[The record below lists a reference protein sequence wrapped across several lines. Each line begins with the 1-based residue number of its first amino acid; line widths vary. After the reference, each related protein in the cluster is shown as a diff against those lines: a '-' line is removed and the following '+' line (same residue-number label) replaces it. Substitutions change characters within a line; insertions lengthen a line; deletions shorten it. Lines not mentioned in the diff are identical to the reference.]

1 MDNQTS
7 SNLPAPPPGF
17 SYDPAAGMP
26 PPDGTS
32 AAPAGPDAAV
42 LTRPA
47 PPPGFSYEPV
57 NAPQPQLKRTG
68 YSMLDP
74 VKELGAGALEGA
86 GSLVSGAGSF
96 GQMVARPI
104 TAAVND
110 IAGRPV
116 LSAPINA
123 FKPIGDAVSGLG
135 QKLRGT
141 ESAEAQT
148 ADAQPLVEGSV
159 LKPSSLRLGAGAA
172 SPMAWVQGGAN
183 LVGQAIPMLLGGAE
197 AKGMKL
203 APELAAKVAGDEALT
218 AVEQGTVQAASR
230 AAARKTLGTGAAI
243 GGLQGAQGSADV
255 ESSRIGSMAPDQL
268 AALPGYQSR
277 IAAGMT
283 PDAARADLASTAS
296 QNAFAATLPVATM
309 AGVAGSVPFLQRAQQ
324 TLAESA
330 GSSLLKRMG
339 ASAALEAPVQG
350 GIGVAQ
356 QAAQTAAAND
366 TTGENRSLTENSAS
380 AFGSGALAGGAFGAF
395 GAVLHRVPHPDA
407 APGSLSDVVNTQAEQ
422 AAREAAPAAEP
433 TPAAIAAA
441 PAAAPTARANPG
453 APPWMDASTG
463 EVPAPSR
470 AQLIDALSNHM
481 LDQRQLNG
489 SLRID
494 PQAVAQAWGVPQSD
508 VAQARTKATQMAQ
521 DKLAEAERGA
531 LNGPAAGQDAAA
543 SAGADAAP
551 GSAAAGATSDVGA
564 APAPTDTTTSVPFM
578 ITQGMKSELRALGH
592 SDAAISAMTP
602 DQAHAT
608 LQAGERVLGP
618 ARDLLGRTQPAA
630 DEAAQQQPALNE
642 PSGDT
647 GQLPPSGAANGNERL
662 PGTGAAAPDAADTAP
677 AGTADAQP
685 AADAAAQPGA
695 AGGGSAQ
702 PDGAVRHDLAG
713 AGDAAVAAAAL
724 KPGDAG
730 YDPTAKD
737 HVTAPSPTGDPTE
750 PLHPWSPV
758 DASKSVT
765 YAGGKSANGRET
777 FIDKHVPRTVEAG
790 GQTIDAHEAI
800 SLHEDVEGT
809 LLHNTRKWSKA
820 DLNMLAQRSGMESRK
835 DLPIEVQRRLKAG
848 KAVAY
853 VPAHTV
859 ATRAENHF
867 VARKYGIDPEL
878 YQSALADGIATARKK
893 GETATDM
900 PSTLDSKP
908 YDNMG
913 ESALAKGVGA
923 EAVDEAPQASE
934 TSTTV
939 AKEPTRAQKPD
950 RVQAAP
956 AAESRGA
963 GLAAGAGSTD
973 AQGHGGAGET
983 GKGKAPAQEA
993 AAPRADRPAPETAEP
1008 AQPVTSP
1015 KTPPTGGVSASG
1027 AAEADRF
1034 QVSDAAKAAE
1044 RVRVQSENGEM
1055 TGRAR
1060 VDKLVANGFTKVESV
1075 PAGNRMLHKM
1085 VRADGSKES
1094 IPAGA
1099 LRYAE
1104 EVTAKAAE
1112 KKASSLESKQAA
1124 LSAPKADKAP
1134 ATGKESLPVG
1144 EPASK
1149 PDAPTAEE
1157 KAAVE
1162 ALRGEIGWDQIG
1174 GRLLRAGD
1182 TGREKPEVTG
1192 RTTWESKTGPNGET
1206 DFWRR
1211 RPEQGGKINETDA
1224 RAALTKFA
1232 EGQPLKAREQRFIE
1246 YARREAAAREAA
1258 FESQIAEFH
1267 QDQADASAADMAAA
1281 REALQHEGI
1290 APADTEEALTL
1301 EQLVNRAYDAGADP
1315 KDVLDATFDGT
1326 SAEKSRRLWDLT
1338 RQLEERHATDQRAGT
1353 ESRPHGDEASR
1364 AGSAAADPQPQGF
1377 GLESDRQ
1384 AAAAPEA
1391 VKAQAGLFAEPTARE
1406 RVKAATESKDVQRNG
1421 LGRDLVRP
1429 EQGDG
1434 ELLAGKKP
1442 AQEAISATAAD
1453 EAPAKPSANTK
1464 DAGEELWANR
1474 RNSTGKGID
1483 WNDIADLNATLKAR
1497 EAVKS
1502 KVWPRPDYAALVEGG
1517 MPAPIAHVIKQVYD
1531 ALGVKPQTSAPTDQH
1546 YQTYL
1551 AAVQNTRDAVFAW
1564 AKQGM
1569 EKTDGMPAEAKATA
1583 AAIAAKHHASG
1594 DAAAALVSALRLG
1607 NARIDP
1613 ILDAVFPMPPGE
1625 VGTVSRF
1632 RTGKQGA
1639 ANNALAHLL
1648 GGNKVVRA
1656 LQVRE
1661 RNLRAASLAAEKGWP
1676 AAQEAW
1682 EKSFAIHETKAGEKV
1697 YKNGVDRVTTAPE
1710 FWVSRKVGTGLRRI
1724 IADGFTT
1731 REQAVEA
1738 AKTAY
1743 AQARKSGGDGAKAE
1757 APVELQNARSGPPR
1771 RGANEDVSSDQL
1783 RETFGFKGINFGN
1796 WMKGDGAKLLAE
1808 RQAHLNHAYDAF
1820 HDLAQ
1825 IMGLPPRAMSLDGM
1839 LGIAVGAQGTG
1850 GKKAAAAHFVPGI
1863 NEINLTREQG
1873 AGSLAHE
1880 WAHALDHYFA
1890 AKAGPK
1896 VAAGKDPF
1904 LTEHLDRP
1912 IEGVRPEVVAAF
1924 KTIVNAMKSRPETD
1938 AERATRL
1945 ADYQKRARTGVE
1957 TSLSRAREEL
1967 QQSSKGET
1975 AAALAQFDELAQ
1987 RLRVGDVGDGYLKTG
2002 SGKMDAAPQVVA
2014 QLANLVKETTGRK
2027 PEWTQ
2032 GLAANARA
2040 VHEALGAKSDNAE
2053 RAVRVP
2059 SDYSREARKLEGNRS
2074 KPYWTTKLE
2083 MFARAFQSYV
2093 LDKLAIEGHRNSY
2106 LTRDQMDP
2114 ATLKAAQEMGVGEA
2128 GDRYPRATERATI
2141 NKAFDTLVG
2150 DLKAETRDDGRVAL
2164 FSFAGESAK
2173 TADRGKLVQAQ
2184 QMEAAGRDSVPDR
2197 FGNQPGSPED
2207 THMATGWH
2215 RGADGKWRWEIDDS
2229 AASIKAADA
2238 GSANDWRTRARSG
2251 HAMLDQVLDHP
2262 QLFDAYPELK
2272 QQKVAI
2278 DQDMSARGS
2287 YDPKTKTIRLND
2299 SLLSEPHDG
2308 ADGLKSTLLH
2318 EVQHVI
2324 QTREGFARGGNIA
2337 DARSLPEFQQMLA
2350 EKSAAGF
2357 TDAEKRAAFEVYRR
2371 LAGETEARN
2380 TQKRMD
2386 MTAADRAAIPP
2397 TETADVARG
2406 DQIVRFNDKPA
2417 EDMRVADD
2425 QLTPAQQKHTD
2436 RIQQIAEAAMGKWQ
2450 GDDKPELKVVATPEQ
2465 LPTFARRG
2473 EDGQPSAD
2481 YKRAAGMYDG
2491 KTIYIVAS
2499 SHATDA
2505 AGMRKILTTM
2515 AHEGIGHYGVDRII
2529 SRELGPDAW
2538 SKVEAATERLRA
2550 NPGDASPRMREVL
2563 ADVQRRYGAVD
2574 PTTFAREFLA
2584 VSAER
2589 GVKNG
2594 LLDRAIAAVRSFIRR
2609 VLPDLHLSEHELR
2622 QLLVKSDEYLQRGET
2637 YRQRVQATQAMSFSR
2652 DGWNKDF
2659 PDAITALPHGE
2670 LANHP
2675 DYAAAKAGD
2684 PAAALRLARD
2694 VVTPEFVD
2702 KVRAAI
2708 PAGSDPLIVPVV
2720 AREAGGENDIPRMA
2734 AEVLAQRMGLKADS
2748 EITQVDKVSRGGSDA
2763 MHRLAN
2769 QPAFEGKV
2777 EAGQNYVLLDDTLAQ
2792 GGTLAQLKTHIEREG
2807 GHVLLATSLTAK
2819 DYSRKLALDPNTL
2832 RQMRGR
2838 FGSIEDW
2845 WKQQFGHG
2853 FDGLT
2858 ESEAR
2863 AALTYDKGRLSPD
2876 ALRNRVTAGKIP
2888 EIGRVGEAAAG
2899 DRPGAEAPG
2908 PGGRNADGVTTKPP
2922 RADFSK
2928 SDPEDTNDRGEPD
2941 TPNRPRKPF
2950 SKASASIE
2958 SMQEVLPKLDD
2969 SAFARAKEWAK
2980 GKLLDA
2986 EPHLLG
2992 VLQLRHVLELASE
3005 DKVLAKPAKEYAG
3018 LFQRMDG
3025 DRNAMTME
3033 GAAKSEKLNK
3043 FAFEHGPGG
3052 WAGKLTAEAKNLFK
3066 FMHEVTQIAVDPT
3079 NQYERL
3085 LMRDSRGEQTP
3096 WSPDLVKERI
3106 KALREQMR
3114 GRSGDDK
3121 TPMMDEIKDLRK
3133 LPAREKVRAQK
3144 YPELVAKWNALS
3156 PEARDMFT
3164 MMREHYQQTSDNL
3177 QEATLARIQA
3187 LDIPEANKRAAT
3199 DYVRRNFDDQKVGGV
3214 YFPLQR
3220 FGDYWIASQSPDV
3233 GQGDNAAGGEY
3244 HFTKY
3249 ENAAQAMRAERQLR
3263 AAGHTIE
3270 ATGKQNKDYATQ
3282 KPVTGTFMGQLTA
3295 MLKAGHAPDKVLDDI
3310 HQMFLRTLP
3319 ELSLRKHG
3327 IHRSNVAG
3335 YTDNVP
3341 RVFASNVLHG
3351 AHQIA
3356 KARFGYQLENTLEQM
3371 KERLEGKRFQMGV
3384 GAAAHADALLGELA
3398 KRHQWIMNPTNSKLA
3413 TMVNSVGFAYYL
3425 AASPA
3430 SAVVNLSQ
3438 GPMITLPVLGAR
3450 HGWPAAMKELG
3461 AATRDAM
3468 RTGGNLRRTLTDD
3481 AEKRAFDTLEAN
3493 GTFARTATHSLGGIA
3508 EGDALKMSPAHTK
3521 VMTAMGYLF
3530 QKAEV
3535 INREAAGMA
3544 AFRLATKDGKSFQD
3558 AVHYADEIV
3567 NGTHFD
3573 YSNANRAR
3581 YMQGNVQKVLFQF
3594 KNYALGM
3601 SWVMYRNLEQSLR
3614 GETPEIRRV
3623 ARRTLTGILG
3633 MTSLFAGVMG
3643 TPINSLLSAGAN
3655 AYHAATGNDDEP
3667 WDFNTEFRQ
3676 WLNEH
3681 LGETAGSLIA
3691 DGAVNK
3697 LGVNVASRL
3706 GTGDLWFRDADRQLE
3721 GGAAY
3726 DQALESLAG
3735 PIGAMTKNMFVGT
3748 QQINSG
3754 HTERGI
3760 ETIMPTFIKNAMKSV
3775 RYASQGVNSL
3785 RGDPIVHDVS
3795 GPEQL
3800 IQALGFQPTKIANQ
3814 QRENT
3819 SLMNYSKF
3827 IMDRRQNLMNAYAM
3841 AQQAG
3846 DEETRAAA
3854 LQRIAAFNQTN
3865 PEVRISMITL
3875 RDSLRQRA
3883 RMSQMA
3889 DNGIVL
3895 NRKIAA
3901 RVRSEVGVQPG
3912 E

>member
-1 MDNQTS
+1 M
-7 SNLPAPPPGF
+7 
-17 SYDPAAGMP
+17 
-26 PPDGTS
+26 
-32 AAPAGPDAAV
+32 
-42 LTRPA
+42 RP
-47 PPPGFSYEPV
+47 
-57 NAPQPQLKRTG
+57 
-68 YSMLDP
+68 
-74 VKELGAGALEGA
+74 
-86 GSLVSGAGSF
+86 
-96 GQMVARPI
+96 
-104 TAAVND
+104 
-110 IAGRPV
+110 
-116 LSAPINA
+116 
-123 FKPIGDAVSGLG
+123 
-135 QKLRGT
+135 
-141 ESAEAQT
+141 
-148 ADAQPLVEGSV
+148 
-159 LKPSSLRLGAGAA
+159 
-172 SPMAWVQGGAN
+172 
-183 LVGQAIPMLLGGAE
+183 
-197 AKGMKL
+197 
-203 APELAAKVAGDEALT
+203 
-218 AVEQGTVQAASR
+218 
-230 AAARKTLGTGAAI
+230 
-243 GGLQGAQGSADV
+243 
-255 ESSRIGSMAPDQL
+255 
-268 AALPGYQSR
+268 
-277 IAAGMT
+277 
-283 PDAARADLASTAS
+283 
-296 QNAFAATLPVATM
+296 
-309 AGVAGSVPFLQRAQQ
+309 
-324 TLAESA
+324 
-330 GSSLLKRMG
+330 
-339 ASAALEAPVQG
+339 
-350 GIGVAQ
+350 
-356 QAAQTAAAND
+356 
-366 TTGENRSLTENSAS
+366 
-380 AFGSGALAGGAFGAF
+380 
-395 GAVLHRVPHPDA
+395 
-407 APGSLSDVVNTQAEQ
+407 
-422 AAREAAPAAEP
+422 
-433 TPAAIAAA
+433 
-441 PAAAPTARANPG
+441 
-453 APPWMDASTG
+453 
-463 EVPAPSR
+463 
-470 AQLIDALSNHM
+470 
-481 LDQRQLNG
+481 
-489 SLRID
+489 
-494 PQAVAQAWGVPQSD
+494 
-508 VAQARTKATQMAQ
+508 
-521 DKLAEAERGA
+521 
-531 LNGPAAGQDAAA
+531 
-543 SAGADAAP
+543 
-551 GSAAAGATSDVGA
+551 
-564 APAPTDTTTSVPFM
+564 
-578 ITQGMKSELRALGH
+578 
-592 SDAAISAMTP
+592 
-602 DQAHAT
+602 
-608 LQAGERVLGP
+608 
-618 ARDLLGRTQPAA
+618 
-630 DEAAQQQPALNE
+630 
-642 PSGDT
+642 
-647 GQLPPSGAANGNERL
+647 
-662 PGTGAAAPDAADTAP
+662 
-677 AGTADAQP
+677 
-685 AADAAAQPGA
+685 
-695 AGGGSAQ
+695 
-702 PDGAVRHDLAG
+702 DLAG
-713 AGDAAVAAAAL
+713 AGNAAVDPAAL
-724 KPGDAG
+724 KPTDAA
-730 YDPTAKD
+730 YDPSAKARL
-737 HVTAPSPTGDPTE
+737 TAPSPTGDPTA
-750 PLHPWSPV
+750 PLHPWSPI
-758 DASKSVT
+758 DATHSVT
-765 YAGGKSANGRET
+765 YAGGKSTDGRTT
-777 FIDKHVPRTVEAG
+777 FIDPAIPRTVEAG
-790 GQTIDAHEAI
+790 GQTVDAHEAI
-800 SLHEDVEGT
+800 GLHEDVEGT
-809 LLHNTRKWSKA
+809 LLHNSRKWSKA
-820 DLNMLAQRSGMESRK
+820 DLNALAQRSGMESRK

-853 VPAHTV
+853 VPAHEV

-867 VARKYGIDPEL
+867 VARKYGIDPAL
-878 YQSALADGIATARKK
+878 YQHALADDIATARKN
-893 GETATDM
+893 GETAIDT
-900 PSTLDSKP
+900 PPTLDSKP

-913 ESALAKGVGA
+913 ESALAKGAGA
-923 EAVDEAPQASE
+923 AAVDEAPRAGE
-934 TSTTV
+934 TS
-939 AKEPTRAQKPD
+939 PTGTQESRRAQKPD

-956 AAESRGA
+956 AAENGGA
-963 GLAAGAGSTD
+963 GLAAGAGSAD
-973 AQGHGGAGET
+973 AQGPGRAGEA
-983 GKGKAPAQEA
+983 GKGEAPAQEA
-993 AAPRADRPAPETAEP
+993 AAPRSDRPVPETPEP
-1008 AQPVTSP
+1008 AQPVGATR
-1015 KTPPTGGVSASG
+1015 TPPTGGVSASG
-1027 AAEADRF
+1027 AETSDRF
-1034 QVSDAAKAAE
+1034 TVSDAAKAAE
-1044 RVRVQSENGEM
+1044 RVRVASGKGEIS
-1055 TGRAR
+1055 GRAL
-1060 VDKLVANGFTKVESV
+1060 VDKLVRNGFTQVESV
-1075 PAGNRMLHKM
+1075 RAGDRMQHKM
-1085 VRADGSKES
+1085 VRADGSKEP
-1094 IPAGA
+1094 IPSGA

-1104 EVTAKAAE
+1104 EVTAKATDKAAPESNAAE
-1112 KKASSLESKQAA
+1112 AASPVAPTSRQVAVKDSLTAGQKRSADLLGAGVGDMVRTTGFGHSIQPGSLWKIERIDKNGSVHISSPLGGGAVFTRGELEREVRKGVTFEKMSATDGTKASAVEGKQVA
-1124 LSAPKADKAP
+1124 LPAPKAAK
-1134 ATGKESLPVG
+1134 ATGE
-1144 EPASK
+1144 ASN
-1149 PDAPTAEE
+1149 T
-1157 KAAVE
+1157 
-1162 ALRGEIGWDQIG
+1162 I
-1174 GRLLRAGD
+1174 
-1182 TGREKPEVTG
+1182 
-1192 RTTWESKTGPNGET
+1192 
-1206 DFWRR
+1206 
-1211 RPEQGGKINETDA
+1211 
-1224 RAALTKFA
+1224 RAA
-1232 EGQPLKAREQRFIE
+1232 
-1246 YARREAAAREAA
+1246 
-1258 FESQIAEFH
+1258 
-1267 QDQADASAADMAAA
+1267 
-1281 REALQHEGI
+1281 
-1290 APADTEEALTL
+1290 
-1301 EQLVNRAYDAGADP
+1301 
-1315 KDVLDATFDGT
+1315 
-1326 SAEKSRRLWDLT
+1326 
-1338 RQLEERHATDQRAGT
+1338 
-1353 ESRPHGDEASR
+1353 
-1364 AGSAAADPQPQGF
+1364 
-1377 GLESDRQ
+1377 
-1384 AAAAPEA
+1384 
-1391 VKAQAGLFAEPTARE
+1391 
-1406 RVKAATESKDVQRNG
+1406 
-1421 LGRDLVRP
+1421 
-1429 EQGDG
+1429 
-1434 ELLAGKKP
+1434 
-1442 AQEAISATAAD
+1442 AAD

-1474 RNSTGKGID
+1474 RNSTGKGVD

-1531 ALGVKPQTSAPTDQH
+1531 ALGVKPQTAAPTDQH
-1546 YQTYL
+1546 YQDYIG
-1551 AAVQNTRDAVFAW
+1551 AVQNARDAAFAW
-1564 AKQGM
+1564 AKQVM
-1569 EKTDGMPAEAKATA
+1569 EKTDGMP
-1583 AAIAAKHHASG
+1583 G
-1594 DAAAALVSALRLG
+1594 DAKAALVSALSMG
-1607 NARIDP
+1607 NARTYP
-1613 ILDAVFPMPPGE
+1613 ILDAVFPMPADDA
-1625 VGTVSRF
+1625 GTASRF

-1648 GGNKVVRA
+1648 GGNKFVRA
-1656 LQVRE
+1656 LQVGE
-1661 RNLRAASLAAEKGWP
+1661 SNLRDAIRAVEKGWP

-1697 YKNGVDRVTTAPE
+1697 FKDGKERVTTAPE
-1710 FWVSRKVGTGLRRI
+1710 FWVSRQAGVKRGRI
-1724 IADGFTT
+1724 VADGFTS

-1738 AKTAY
+1738 AKAAY
-1743 AQARKSGGDGAKAE
+1743 AKARKAGGDGAKAE
-1757 APVELQNARSGPPR
+1757 APVKLQNARSGAPR

-1796 WMKGDGAKLLAE
+1796 WMKGDGAKNLAE

-1820 HDLAQ
+1820 HDLAK

-1890 AKAGPK
+1890 SKAGPK
-1896 VAAGKDPF
+1896 MAAGKDPF

-1912 IEGVRPEVVAAF
+1912 VDGVRPEVVAAF
-1924 KTIVNAMKSRPETD
+1924 KAIVNAMKNRPETD

-1957 TSLSRAREEL
+1957 TLLSRARDEL
-1967 QQSSKGET
+1967 QQGSRGDT
-1975 AAALAQFDELAQ
+1975 AAALSQFDELAK
-1987 RLRVGDVGDGYLKTG
+1987 RLRVGDVGEGYVKTG
-2002 SGKMDAAPQVVA
+2002 NGRMDAAPQVVA
-2014 QLANLVKETTGRK
+2014 QIANLVKETTGRK
-2027 PEWTQ
+2027 PEWTHSM
-2032 GLAANARA
+2032 AANARA
-2040 VHEALGAKSDNAE
+2040 VHESLFAQSDNAE
-2053 RAVRVP
+2053 RSVRVE
-2059 SDYSREARKLEGNRS
+2059 SDYSREARKLEGSRT

-2093 LDKLAIEGHRNSY
+2093 LDKLATEGNRNSY

-2114 ATLKAAQEMGVGEA
+2114 ATLKAAQEMGMGEA
-2128 GDRYPRATERATI
+2128 GDRYPRGAERATI

-2150 DLKAETRDDGRVAL
+2150 DLKTETRDDGRVAL
-2164 FSFAGESAK
+2164 FSFAGEGAK
-2173 TADRGKLVQAQ
+2173 TADRGKLAQAQ
-2184 QMEAAGRDSVPDR
+2184 QMEATGRDSVPDR

-2229 AASIKAADA
+2229 SASIKPVEA
-2238 GSANDWRTRARSG
+2238 GSANDWQTRARGG

-2278 DQDMSARGS
+2278 DQEMSARGS

-2299 SLLSEPHDG
+2299 SLLAEPHDG
-2308 ADGLKSTLLH
+2308 PDGLKSTLLH

-2337 DARSLPEFQQMLA
+2337 DARTLPEFQQMLA

-2357 TDAEKRAAFEVYRR
+2357 TDAEKKAAFEVYRR

-2386 MTAADRAAIPP
+2386 MTAADRAAVPP

-2417 EDMRVADD
+2417 EDMRAGAEPV
-2425 QLTPAQQKHTD
+2425 TSAQQQHAD
-2436 RIQQIAEAAMGKWQ
+2436 RIQRIAEAALGKWQ
-2450 GDDKPELKVVATPEQ
+2450 GDDKPALKVVATPEQ
-2465 LPTFARRG
+2465 LPDFAKRG
-2473 EDGQPSAD
+2473 EDGKPSTG

-2499 SHATDA
+2499 SHGTDA

-2515 AHEGIGHYGVDRII
+2515 AHEGVGHYGVDRII
-2529 SRELGPDAW
+2529 HRELGPDAW
-2538 SKVEAATERLRA
+2538 NKVETATERLRA
-2550 NPGDASPRMREVL
+2550 NPGDASPRIREVL

-2574 PTTFAREFLA
+2574 RTTFAREFLA

-2589 GVKNG
+2589 GVKNAM
-2594 LLDRAIAAVRSFIRR
+2594 LDKAVAAVRNFVRR
-2609 VLPDLHLSEHELR
+2609 VLPDLQLSEHELR
-2622 QLLVKSDEYLQRGET
+2622 QLLVKSDQYLQRGES
-2637 YRQRVQATQAMSFSR
+2637 YAQRVKAVQAMSFSR
-2652 DGWNKDF
+2652 DEAPDRF
-2659 PDAITALPHGE
+2659 RPDAGEADRFRKDLRRTMVSMRTNEPPIKVTGMPDVMKALGVRDVPITMS
-2670 LANHP
+2670 
-2675 DYAAAKAGD
+2675 
-2684 PAAALRLARD
+2684 RD
-2694 VVTPEFVD
+2694 VVRKATNGVKHTVPMSAIEHLPEELHDPLAVFHSASEKGSLVILTEERDGNNQPVVVALDVRPTDKSFDVTRISSIYGKESAAAFANWSKDGLLAYKSDRAEKSPVLRGLQLPGSVSGDQGKVLSEADVASSSGEAHVD
-2702 KVRAAI
+2702 RGELTS
-2708 PAGSDPLIVPVV
+2708 AGLAPVSDPPVGFNDRF
-2720 AREAGGENDIPRMA
+2720 ARLVDAVKPTEN
-2734 AEVLAQRMGLKADS
+2734 
-2748 EITQVDKVSRGGSDA
+2748 
-2763 MHRLAN
+2763 AN
-2769 QPAFEGKV
+2769 SS
-2777 EAGQNYVLLDDTLAQ
+2777 T
-2792 GGTLAQLKTHIEREG
+2792 
-2807 GHVLLATSLTAK
+2807 
-2819 DYSRKLALDPNTL
+2819 LALDPNTL

-2838 FGSIEDW
+2838 FGSIESW

-2853 FDGLT
+2853 FDDLS

-2863 AALTYDKGRLSPD
+2863 AALTYDKGRLSAD
-2876 ALRNRVTAGKIP
+2876 ALRNRVAAGKIP
-2888 EIGRVGEAAAG
+2888 EIGRVGEAADG

-2908 PGGRNADGVTTKPP
+2908 ADGRPAEGVAPKPP
-2922 RADFSK
+2922 RADFSQAA
-2928 SDPEDTNDRGEPD
+2928 EDTNDRGEPD
-2941 TPNRPRKPF
+2941 VPDRPRKPF

-2969 SAFARAKEWAK
+2969 SAFARAKEWVK

-2992 VLQLRHVLELASE
+2992 ALQLRHVLELAGE
-3005 DKVLAKPAKEYAG
+3005 DKVLRDPAKQYAG

-3033 GAAKSEKLNK
+3033 GAAKAERLNK

-3079 NQYERL
+3079 SQYERL

-3096 WSPDLVKERI
+3096 WTPDLVKERI

-3114 GRSGDDK
+3114 GRGGDDK

-3133 LPAREKVRAQK
+3133 LPAREKARALK

-3164 MMREHYQQTSDNL
+3164 MMREHYQETSDKL

-3187 LDIPEANKRAAT
+3187 LDIPEVNKRAAS

-3220 FGDYWIASQSPDV
+3220 FGDYWIASQSPTV
-3233 GQGDNAAGGEY
+3233 GQGESATGGEY

-3249 ENAAQAMRAERQLR
+3249 ENATQAMRAERQLR

-3310 HQMFLRTLP
+3310 HQMFLKTLP

-3356 KARFGYQLENTLEQM
+3356 KARYGYQLENTLEQM

-3508 EGDALKMSPAHTK
+3508 EGDALKMSPVHTK

-3544 AFRLATKDGKSFQD
+3544 AFRLATRDGKSFQD

-3643 TPINSLLSAGAN
+3643 TPINNLLSAGAN

-3681 LGETAGSLIA
+3681 LGEEAGSIIA

-3706 GTGDLWFRDADRQLE
+3706 GTGDLWFREPDQQLQ

-3748 QQINSG
+3748 QQINTG

-3775 RYASQGVNSL
+3775 RYASQGVNTL
-3785 RGDPIVHDVS
+3785 RGDPIVKDVS

-3800 IQALGFQPTKIANQ
+3800 IQALGFQPTKIAGQ
-3814 QRENT
+3814 QRQN
-3819 SLMNYSKF
+3819 SALMTYSKF
-3827 IMDRRQNLMNAYAM
+3827 ITNRRQNLMNAYAM

-3846 DEETRAAA
+3846 DEETRSAA
-3854 LQRIAAFNQTN
+3854 LQRIAKFNQTN
-3865 PEVRISMITL
+3865 PEARISMLTL

-3883 RMSQMA
+3883 RISAQA
-3889 DNGIVL
+3889 DNGVVL
-3895 NRKIAA
+3895 NRRIAA

>member
-1 MDNQTS
+1 MDNQVT

-17 SYDPAAGMP
+17 SYDSAAGTP
-26 PPDGTS
+26 PPDGAS

-47 PPPGFSYEPV
+47 PPPGFSYDQ
-57 NAPQPQLKRTG
+57 APAHQPQLKRSG
-68 YSMLDP
+68 YSVLDP
-74 VKELGAGALEGA
+74 IKELGAGALEGA

-110 IAGRPV
+110 MAGRPV
-116 LSAPINA
+116 LSAPVNA

-141 ESAEAQT
+141 ESAAAQT

-159 LKPSSLRLGAGAA
+159 LKPSSLRLGAGAS

-183 LVGQAIPMLLGGAE
+183 LVGQAVPMLLGGAE

-218 AVEQGTVQAASR
+218 VAEQSTVQAAAR

-243 GGLQGAQGSADV
+243 GGLQGAQGSADA
-255 ESSRIGSMAPDQL
+255 ESSRIAAMTPAQL
-268 AALPGYQSR
+268 AAVPGYQSR

-283 PDAARADLASTAS
+283 PEAAHTDLASTAG
-296 QNAFAATLPVATM
+296 QNAFAATLPVATA
-309 AGVAGSVPFLQRAQQ
+309 AGLAGAVPFLHRAQQ
-324 TLAESA
+324 ALGESA
-330 GSSLLKRMG
+330 GSSLLRRMG
-339 ASAALEAPVQG
+339 AGAALEAPVQG

-356 QAAQTAAAND
+356 QAAQTAAGNA

-395 GAVLHRVPHPDA
+395 GAALHRVPHPDA
-407 APGSLSDVVNTQAEQ
+407 APGSLSDAVNTQAEQ
-422 AAREAAPAAEP
+422 AARDAAPAPAPEP
-433 TPAAIAAA
+433 ATVGAAQSPEPAPI
-441 PAAAPTARANPG
+441 ARADPG
-453 APPWMDASTG
+453 APPWLDPVTG
-463 EVPAPSR
+463 ELPDPSR
-470 AQLIDALSNHM
+470 AQLVDALASHM
-481 LDQRQLNG
+481 LDQHQLNG

-494 PQAVAQAWGVPQSD
+494 PQAVAKAWGVPQSN
-508 VAQARTKATQMAQ
+508 VAAARNKATLLAQ
-521 DKLAEAERGA
+521 DRLAETERSAMAPVGA
-531 LNGPAAGQDAAA
+531 AAPAAGDPAGDPAAVSPADADTGPAAPATGA
-543 SAGADAAP
+543 SM
-551 GSAAAGATSDVGA
+551 
-564 APAPTDTTTSVPFM
+564 PFM
-578 ITQGMKSELRALGH
+578 ITHGMKAELRAMGH
-592 SDAAISAMTP
+592 SDTAISGMTP
-602 DQAHAT
+602 EQAHAT

-630 DEAAQQQPALNE
+630 AEAAQQGAVLNE
-642 PSGDT
+642 PSGDA
-647 GQLPPSGAANGNERL
+647 GQLPPTGAADGNERL
-662 PGTGAAAPDAADTAP
+662 PGAGAAAPDAADTAP
-677 AGTADAQP
+677 AGQADAQP
-685 AADAAAQPGA
+685 AADAAGQPGA
-695 AGGGSAQ
+695 GSAGAAQ
-702 PDGAVRHDLAG
+702 PDGAVRPDLAG
-713 AGDAAVAAAAL
+713 AGDAAVDPAAL
-724 KPGDAG
+724 KPTDAA
-730 YDPTAKD
+730 YDPSAKTRL
-737 HVTAPSPTGDPTE
+737 TAPSPTGDPTA
-750 PLHPWSPV
+750 PLHPWSPI
-758 DASKSVT
+758 DATHSVS
-765 YAGGKSANGRET
+765 YAGGKSTDGRTT
-777 FIDKHVPRTVEAG
+777 FIDPAIPRTVEAG
-790 GQTIDAHEAI
+790 GQTVDAHEAI
-800 SLHEDVEGT
+800 GLHEDVEGT

-820 DLNMLAQRSGMESRK
+820 DLNTLAQRSGMETRK

-853 VPAHTV
+853 VPAHEV

-878 YQSALADGIATARKK
+878 YQQALADGIATARKNGK
-893 GETATDM
+893 TATDT
-900 PSTLDSKP
+900 PPTLDSKP

-913 ESALAKGVGA
+913 ESALAKGAGA
-923 EAVDEAPQASE
+923 APVDEAPQAGE
-934 TSTTV
+934 TSPTGTQ
-939 AKEPTRAQKPD
+939 EPRRAQKPD

-956 AAESRGA
+956 AAESGGA
-963 GLAAGAGSTD
+963 RLAAGTGSAD
-973 AQGHGGAGET
+973 AQGHGGAGEA
-983 GKGKAPAQEA
+983 GKGPAPAQEA
-993 AAPRADRPAPETAEP
+993 AAPRADRPAPETPEP
-1008 AQPVTSP
+1008 AQPVDATQ
-1015 KTPPTGGVSASG
+1015 TPPTGGVSASG
-1027 AAEADRF
+1027 AAKSDRF
-1034 QVSDAAKAAE
+1034 TVSDAAKAAE
-1044 RVRVQSENGEM
+1044 RVRVASGKGEIS
-1055 TGRAR
+1055 GRAL
-1060 VDKLVANGFTKVESV
+1060 VDKLVRNGFTKVESV
-1075 PAGNRMLHKM
+1075 RAGSRMLHKM
-1085 VRADGSKES
+1085 VRADGSKEP

-1099 LRYAE
+1099 LRYAK
-1104 EVTAKAAE
+1104 EVTRKGDEKPAA
-1112 KKASSLESKQAA
+1112 S
-1124 LSAPKADKAP
+1124 DR
-1134 ATGKESLPVG
+1134 
-1144 EPASK
+1144 PAS
-1149 PDAPTAEE
+1149 
-1157 KAAVE
+1157 
-1162 ALRGEIGWDQIG
+1162 
-1174 GRLLRAGD
+1174 
-1182 TGREKPEVTG
+1182 EKPVVNKSL
-1192 RTTWESKTGPNGET
+1192 TTELPKP
-1206 DFWRR
+1206 
-1211 RPEQGGKINETDA
+1211 PELPAAPYDMTADELQAHADAVNAYGKQIEDA
-1224 RAALTKFA
+1224 VL
-1232 EGQPLKAREQRFIE
+1232 G
-1246 YARREAAAREAA
+1246 
-1258 FESQIAEFH
+1258 
-1267 QDQADASAADMAAA
+1267 DQADAWRRADRAQNSSNHEKAEQASATMGAIEAKLSEEQKKALFGIGGKPEHYDDLQDFINVQSHAQVSSPAEAAEELSRLLPKLGNTDGRDPSQWKRDQQVAYAGMRTLRERIQSEGWNSADIQKRALHLAASKYSDANDAGFMLARFLKPAEMKASAVEGKQVALPAPKATKATGEASKTISAA
-1281 REALQHEGI
+1281 
-1290 APADTEEALTL
+1290 
-1301 EQLVNRAYDAGADP
+1301 
-1315 KDVLDATFDGT
+1315 
-1326 SAEKSRRLWDLT
+1326 
-1338 RQLEERHATDQRAGT
+1338 
-1353 ESRPHGDEASR
+1353 
-1364 AGSAAADPQPQGF
+1364 
-1377 GLESDRQ
+1377 
-1384 AAAAPEA
+1384 
-1391 VKAQAGLFAEPTARE
+1391 
-1406 RVKAATESKDVQRNG
+1406 
-1421 LGRDLVRP
+1421 
-1429 EQGDG
+1429 
-1434 ELLAGKKP
+1434 
-1442 AQEAISATAAD
+1442 AAD

-1474 RNSTGKGID
+1474 RNSTGKGVD

-1531 ALGVKPQTSAPTDQH
+1531 ALGVKPQAASPTDQH
-1546 YQTYL
+1546 YQDYIG
-1551 AAVQNTRDAVFAW
+1551 AVQNARDAAFAW
-1564 AKQGM
+1564 AKQVM
-1569 EKTDGMPAEAKATA
+1569 EKTDGMP
-1583 AAIAAKHHASG
+1583 G
-1594 DAAAALVSALRLG
+1594 DAKAALVSALSLG
-1607 NARIDP
+1607 NARTYP
-1613 ILDAVFPMPPGE
+1613 ILDAVFPMPSGDA
-1625 VGTVSRF
+1625 GTVSRF

-1648 GGNKVVRA
+1648 GGNKFVRA
-1656 LQVRE
+1656 LQVGE
-1661 RNLRAASLAAEKGWP
+1661 SNLRDASRAVEKGWP

-1697 YKNGVDRVTTAPE
+1697 FKDGMERVTTAPE
-1710 FWVSRKVGTGLRRI
+1710 FWVSRQAGVKRGRI
-1724 IADGFTT
+1724 VADGFTS

-1738 AKTAY
+1738 AKAAY
-1743 AQARKSGGDGAKAE
+1743 AKARKSGGDGAKAE

-1796 WMKGDGAKLLAE
+1796 WMKGDGAKNLAE

-1896 VAAGKDPF
+1896 MAAGKEPF

-1912 IEGVRPEVVAAF
+1912 VDGVRPEVVAAF
-1924 KTIVNAMKSRPETD
+1924 KTIVDAMKNRPEAD
-1938 AERATRL
+1938 AERTTRL
-1945 ADYQKRARTGVE
+1945 ADYQKRARAGVE
-1957 TSLSRAREEL
+1957 TLLSRAREEL
-1967 QQSSKGET
+1967 QQGSKGDT

-1987 RLRVGDVGDGYLKTG
+1987 RLRVGDVGEGYLATG
-2002 SGKMDAAPQVVA
+2002 KGRMDTAPQVVA
-2014 QLANLVKETTGRK
+2014 QLANLVKETTGHK

-2040 VHEALGAKSDNAE
+2040 VHEALGAKS
-2053 RAVRVP
+2053 AVRVA
-2059 SDYSREARKLEGNRS
+2059 SDYSREARKLEGSRT

-2093 LDKLAIEGHRNSY
+2093 LDKLATEGNRNSY

-2114 ATLKAAQEMGVGEA
+2114 ATLKAAQEMGMGEA
-2128 GDRYPRATERATI
+2128 GDRYPRGAERTTI

-2150 DLKAETRDDGRVAL
+2150 DLKTETRADGRVAL
-2164 FSFAGESAK
+2164 FSFAGEGAK
-2173 TADRGKLVQAQ
+2173 TADRAKLEQAK
-2184 QMEAAGRDSVPDR
+2184 QMEAMGRDSVPDR
-2197 FGNQPGSPED
+2197 LGNQPGSPED

-2229 AASIKAADA
+2229 AARLLPAV
-2238 GSANDWRTRARSG
+2238 NDPDHSTYPLR
-2251 HAMLDQVLDHP
+2251 MVLDHP
-2262 QLFDAYPELK
+2262 ALYAAYPRLESIHVRVDPELT
-2272 QQKVAI
+2272 
-2278 DQDMSARGS
+2278 ARGHF
-2287 YDPKTKTIRLND
+2287 DPKTGTITMRD
-2299 SLLSEPHDG
+2299 PSGYEPSGD
-2308 ADGLKSTLLH
+2308 KSMKSVLLH

-2324 QTREGFARGGNIA
+2324 QTQEGFARGGNIA
-2337 DARSLPEFQQMLA
+2337 DAKTMPEFQQMLA

-2386 MTAADRAAIPP
+2386 MTPADRAAIPP

-2417 EDMRVADD
+2417 EDMRAGAERV
-2425 QLTPAQQKHTD
+2425 TSAQQQHAD
-2436 RIQQIAEAAMGKWQ
+2436 RIQRIAEAALGKWQ
-2450 GDDKPELKVVATPEQ
+2450 GDDKPALKVVATPEQ
-2465 LPTFARRG
+2465 LPDFAKRG
-2473 EDGQPSAD
+2473 EDGKPNTG

-2499 SHATDA
+2499 SHGTDA

-2515 AHEGIGHYGVDRII
+2515 AHEGVGHYGVDRII
-2529 SRELGPDAW
+2529 HRELGPDAW
-2538 SKVEAATERLRA
+2538 NKVETATERLRA
-2550 NPGDASPRMREVL
+2550 NPGDASPRMRDVL

-2574 PTTFAREFLA
+2574 RTTFAREFLA

-2589 GVKNG
+2589 GVKNAM
-2594 LLDRAIAAVRSFIRR
+2594 LDKAIAAVRSFVRR
-2609 VLPDLHLSEHELR
+2609 VLPDLQLSEHELR

-2637 YRQRVQATQAMSFSR
+2637 YGQRVKAVQAMSFSR

-2659 PDAITALPHGE
+2659 PDAVTALPHGE
-2670 LANHP
+2670 LSKHP
-2675 DYAAAKAGD
+2675 DYAAAKAGN
-2684 PAAALRLARD
+2684 AEAALRLARD
-2694 VVTPEFVD
+2694 VVTPDFVQ
-2702 KVRAAI
+2702 KVRTAI
-2708 PAGSDPLIVPVV
+2708 PSGSDPLIVPVV
-2720 AREAGGENDIPRMA
+2720 ARETTGENDIPRMA
-2734 AEVLAQRMGLKADS
+2734 ARVLANRLGLEADT
-2748 EITQVDKVSRGGSDA
+2748 EITQVDKVARGGSDA

-2769 QPAFEGKV
+2769 QPAFAGKV
-2777 EAGQNYVLLDDTLAQ
+2777 EPGRNYVLLDDTLAQ

-2807 GHVLLATSLTAK
+2807 GHVLLATALTAK

-2838 FGSIEDW
+2838 FGSIESW

-2863 AALTYDKGRLSPD
+2863 AALTYDKGRLSAD
-2876 ALRNRVTAGKIP
+2876 ALRNRVAAGKIP

-2899 DRPGAEAPG
+2899 DRPGTEAPG
-2908 PGGRNADGVTTKPP
+2908 AGGRPAEGVTPKPT

-2928 SDPEDTNDRGEPD
+2928 AAEDTNDRGEPD
-2941 TPNRPRKPF
+2941 APDRPRKPF

-2992 VLQLRHVLELASE
+2992 ALQLRHVLELAGE
-3005 DKVLAKPAKEYAG
+3005 DKVLRDPAKQYAG

-3033 GAAKSEKLNK
+3033 GAAKAERLNK

-3052 WAGKLTAEAKNLFK
+3052 WAGKLTGEAKNLFK

-3085 LMRDSRGEQTP
+3085 LMRDGRGEQTP
-3096 WSPDLVKERI
+3096 WTPDLVKERI

-3114 GRSGDDK
+3114 GRGGDDK

-3133 LPAREKVRAQK
+3133 LPAREKARALK

-3164 MMREHYQQTSDNL
+3164 MMREHYQETSDKL

-3187 LDIPEANKRAAT
+3187 LDIPEANKRAAS

-3220 FGDYWIASQSPDV
+3220 FGDYWIASQSPTV
-3233 GQGDNAAGGEY
+3233 GQGESATGGEY

-3310 HQMFLRTLP
+3310 HQMFLKTLP

-3384 GAAAHADALLGELA
+3384 GAASHADALLGELA

-3430 SAVVNLSQ
+3430 SAIVNLSQ

-3468 RTGGNLRRTLTDD
+3468 RTGGNLRRMLTDD

-3508 EGDALKMSPAHTK
+3508 EGDALKMSPVHTK

-3544 AFRLATKDGKSFQD
+3544 AFRLATKDGKSFHD

-3623 ARRTLTGILG
+3623 ARRALTGILG

-3643 TPINSLLSAGAN
+3643 TPINNLLSAGAN

-3681 LGETAGSLIA
+3681 LGEEAGSIIA

-3697 LGVNVASRL
+3697 LGVNVAGRL
-3706 GTGDLWFRDADRQLE
+3706 GTGDLWFRDADQQLQ

-3748 QQINSG
+3748 QQINTG

-3775 RYASQGVNSL
+3775 RYASQGVNTL

-3800 IQALGFQPTKIANQ
+3800 IQAMGFQPTKIANQ
-3814 QRENT
+3814 WRQNDA
-3819 SLMNYSKF
+3819 LMNYSKF
-3827 IMDRRQNLMNAYAM
+3827 IMDRKQNLMNAYAM
-3841 AQQAG
+3841 AQRAG
-3846 DEETRAAA
+3846 DEETRSAV
-3854 LQRIAAFNQTN
+3854 LQRIAAFNQAN
-3865 PEVRISMITL
+3865 PEVRISMLTL

-3883 RMSQMA
+3883 RISQQA

-3895 NRKIAA
+3895 NRRIAA
-3901 RVRSEVGVQPG
+3901 RVRSEVGVQPS